1 MKVYKMSE
9 FKRNNPFSVRQNESY
24 TIRLKY
30 PDRIPVICEKKNVN
44 DRSIPDIDKKKYL
57 VPGDLTVG
65 QFAYVIRRRIRL
77 SADRTIFLFV
87 NDRLPSSTEH
97 ISSLYDTDH
106 DTDGFL
112 YVGYKG
118 ENVFG

>member
-1 MKVYKMSE
+1 MSE
-9 FKRNNPFSVRQNESY
+9 FKREIPFSVRQNESY
-24 TIRLKY
+24 SIRMKY
-30 PDRIPVICEKKNVN
+30 PDRIPVICEKNNCN

-77 SADRTIFLFV
+77 SPDRTMFLFV
-87 NDRLPSSTEH
+87 NNKLPSSTEY
-97 ISSLYDTDH
+97 ISSLYERDR

-112 YVGYKG
+112 YINYKG